1 MVRTTHTKFL
11 DWGDWGRV
19 ERVGKHLSNFK
30 KHAYQLCS
38 KEGKLQRGEVGRG
51 DCRINRK
58 PEICSFCGEVLAL
71 TWLFFQAG
79 GCCVACYRKIFVLL
93 HFVWKLVISRTCRH
107 KNQRTVSHIFVS
119 ANNILKKMWRYRI
132 LRIQRKFAKSLENVL
147 QRKVT
152 VPARYN
158 KL

>member
-19 ERVGKHLSNFK
+19 ERVGRHLSNFK

-38 KEGKLQRGEVGRG
+38 KEGNCRGVRWGEG

-71 TWLFFQAG
+71 TIVFSSWW
-79 GCCVACYRKIFVLL
+79 VLRGL
-93 HFVWKLVISRTCRH
+93 L
-107 KNQRTVSHIFVS
+107 
-119 ANNILKKMWRYRI
+119 
-132 LRIQRKFAKSLENVL
+132 
-147 QRKVT
+147 
-152 VPARYN
+152 
-158 KL
+158 